1 MVAQDLAVRRPSA
14 KLLRILADN
23 VRSLRADRG
32 WSQEQLAEAC
42 GLHRTFIGSI
52 ERKERNASLSTLEM
66 LASGFQLTISDLLI
80 ERAPIQELPPAP

>member
-1 MVAQDLAVRRPSA
+1 MVRRPSS

-23 VRSLRADRG
+23 VRSYRADLG

-52 ERKERNASLSTLEM
+52 EGKHRNATLSTLEA
-66 LASGFQLTISDLLI
+66 LASGLRLTIPDLLT
-80 ERAPIQELPPAP
+80 ERTPIQELPPAP

>member
-1 MVAQDLAVRRPSA
+1 MRRPSA

-42 GLHRTFIGSI
+42 GLHRTFIGAI

-66 LASGFQLTISDLLI
+66 LASGFQLTIPDLLT
-80 ERAPIQELPPAP
+80 ERAPIRELLPAA